1 MLKGISE
8 SLNVLQRNQTVAPA
22 PTAVPSSQPAT
33 TKPAPSIPTHRLAS
47 YQKWAKVTQGQHA
60 ISANQVAEQGLLKVS
75 QLLKKLQVP
84 LSNASLQHG
93 LSEQQSDTA
102 KQLQQQ
108 LAALDISYQQQ
119 PLVDHQL
126 NLINSQRPAAKHF
139 FQLKSVD
146 LIGVKT
152 RDERITVQYG
162 NQAASALLPAHQNS
176 QYLAKQLTHALK
188 DIGITV
194 QAPARDSAM
203 LSSEHSEWQQIQAGL
218 LMSGQGQR
226 LPAGEA
232 RTVKVVEI
240 LSWQDPKE
248 WRFDKPEDIK
258 QTQAKIAKTQQK
270 VTQQLMELRSSKQKV
285 QQQLKRTNYQ
295 EQLHGNL
302 DNNMAKLKELMQPT
316 PFSAQ
321 VTSLMAQANVS
332 RDHVSSL
339 LKSKP

>member
-22 PTAVPSSQPAT
+22 PTAVSDSQPARI
-33 TKPAPSIPTHRLAS
+33 APSPSISSHRLAS

-75 QLLKKLQVP
+75 QLLKKLQQP
-84 LSNASLQHG
+84 LQKSSSQTG
-93 LSEQQSDTA
+93 LTESQSESA
-102 KQLQQQ
+102 KQIQQQ
-108 LAALDISYQQQ
+108 LIAVDISYQQQ
-119 PLVDHQL
+119 PLVDHQF
-126 NLINSQRPAAKHF
+126 NLINANRPAAKHY

-146 LIGVKT
+146 LLGVKT

-162 NQAASALLPAHQNS
+162 DQHARAHLPAHQNS
-176 QYLAKQLTHALK
+176 LYLAKQLTTAFK
-188 DIGITV
+188 DIGIAV

-203 LSSEHSEWQQIQAGL
+203 LSTNHQNWQQIQSGL

-226 LPAGEA
+226 LPAGDA

-248 WRFDKPEDIK
+248 WRFSTPQDIK
-258 QTQAKIAKTQQK
+258 QTAAKVAKTQQK
-270 VTQQLMELRSSKQKV
+270 VNQQIGELRSSQLNI
-285 QQQLKRTNYQ
+285 QQQLKRAHQ
-295 EQLHGNL
+295 HQLQQGSVEHS
-302 DNNMAKLKELMQPT
+302 MAKLNQLMQPT
-316 PFSAQ
+316 PFYSQ

-332 RDHVSSL
+332 RDHVSSI
-339 LKSKP
+339 LKD

>member
-22 PTAVPSSQPAT
+22 PTAVHD
-33 TKPAPSIPTHRLAS
+33 TKPAATKAVPSIPTHRLAS

-60 ISANQVAEQGLLKVS
+60 ISANQVAEQGLLRVS

-84 LSNASLQHG
+84 LNNASSQSG
-93 LSEQQSDTA
+93 LTEQQTDTA
-102 KQLQQQ
+102 KQIQQQ
-108 LAALDISYQQQ
+108 LVALDISYQQQ

-126 NLINSQRPAAKHF
+126 NLINAERPAAKHF

-146 LIGVKT
+146 LVGVKS
-152 RDERITVQYG
+152 RDERITIQYG
-162 NQAASALLPAHQNS
+162 ENNARAFLPAHQNS
-176 QYLAKQLTHALK
+176 QFLAKQLTSAFK
-188 DIGITV
+188 DIGIAV
-194 QAPARDSAM
+194 QAPARNAAM
-203 LSSEHSEWQQIQAGL
+203 LSSDHAEWLQIQTGL

-248 WRFDKPEDIK
+248 WCFDKAEDVK
-258 QTQAKIAKTQQK
+258 QTQVKVVKSLQK
-270 VTQQLMELRSSKQKV
+270 VSQQLVELRTSKQKV
-285 QQQLKRTNYQ
+285 QQQLKRANHQ
-295 EQLHGNL
+295 QQLDGSLDINL
-302 DNNMAKLKELMQPT
+302 AKLKEVMQPN
-316 PFSAQ
+316 PFSSQ
-321 VTSLMAQANVS
+321 VTSLMAQANIS

-339 LKSKP
+339 LKVKP

>member
-1 MLKGISE
+1 M
-8 SLNVLQRNQTVAPA
+8 
-22 PTAVPSSQPAT
+22 
-33 TKPAPSIPTHRLAS
+33 
-47 YQKWAKVTQGQHA
+47 
-60 ISANQVAEQGLLKVS
+60 
-75 QLLKKLQVP
+75 
-84 LSNASLQHG
+84 
-93 LSEQQSDTA
+93 
-102 KQLQQQ
+102 
-108 LAALDISYQQQ
+108 
-119 PLVDHQL
+119 
-126 NLINSQRPAAKHF
+126 
-139 FQLKSVD
+139 
-146 LIGVKT
+146 
-152 RDERITVQYG
+152 QYG

>member
-22 PTAVPSSQPAT
+22 PTAVPDVQTA
-33 TKPAPSIPTHRLAS
+33 KAPSRPFIPTHRLAS
-47 YQKWAKVTQGQHA
+47 YQKWAKATQGQHV
-60 ISANQVAEQGLLKVS
+60 ISANQTAEQGLQKVS
-75 QLLKKLQVP
+75 QLLKKLQIP
-84 LSNASLQHG
+84 LKNANSHSG
-93 LSEQQSDTA
+93 LSEQQTDSA
-102 KQLQQQ
+102 KQIQQQ
-108 LAALDISYQQQ
+108 LMAIDISYQQQ

-126 NLINSQRPAAKHF
+126 NLINASRPAAKHF

-146 LIGVKT
+146 LLGVKS

-162 NQAASALLPAHQNS
+162 NHHARAFLPAHQNS
-176 QYLAKQLTHALK
+176 FYLAKQLTSAFK

-194 QAPARDSAM
+194 QAPARESAM
-203 LSSEHSEWQQIQAGL
+203 LSSDHKNWQHIQSGL

-232 RTVKVVEI
+232 RTVKVIEI

-248 WRFDKPEDIK
+248 WRFNNPQEVKK
-258 QTQAKIAKTQQK
+258 TLAKVVKSQQK
-270 VTQQLMELRSSKQKV
+270 VNQQIGELRSSQLKI
-285 QQQLKRTNYQ
+285 QQQLKRASQ
-295 EQLHGNL
+295 QQLQHASVAQNMEKL
-302 DNNMAKLKELMQPT
+302 DKLMQPT
-316 PFSAQ
+316 PFASQ

-339 LKSKP
+339 LKE